1 MRIVDVMVDRP
12 CCLITLFY
20 TLLLMVTIVAIGLE
34 FLEFSDITDMRA
46 GLIRDDPIVMDRDRL
61 TLMDAEYDDSIIE
74 YGEEN
79 P

>member
-1 MRIVDVMVDRP
+1 
-12 CCLITLFY
+12 
-20 TLLLMVTIVAIGLE
+20 MVTIVAIGLE

-46 GLIRDDPIVMDRDRL
+46 GLIRDDPIIMDNDRL
-61 TLMDAEYDDSIIE
+61 TLISADYAESVIE

>member
-1 MRIVDVMVDRP
+1 
-12 CCLITLFY
+12 
-20 TLLLMVTIVAIGLE
+20 MVTIVAIGLE

>member
-1 MRIVDVMVDRP
+1 MHIVNVMVDRP
-12 CCLITLFY
+12 CCLICSFC

-46 GLIRDDPIVMDRDRL
+46 GLIRDDPIIMDNDRL
-61 TLMDAEYDDSIIE
+61 TLISADYAESVIE